1 MLGKVLLISIVIAAV
16 YGLIFGS
23 FANAV
28 AYRVPT
34 GETLWSRSHCPK
46 CEAQIHWW
54 QNIPVLSWL
63 ALRGKC
69 ANCKNPISFQYPA
82 IELLTSALFAVLT
95 WSVIDKGLV
104 EDYTSITSLIGVIL
118 VVVALCYFAFIG
130 VVLSII
136 DLKTQRLPDVLVLP
150 TFAVSL
156 VLLSVA
162 ALLIDEPSRILTMV
176 ICAMASS
183 FLYGILWF
191 FFPNGFGF
199 GDVKLM
205 LVVGAILGWFSV
217 GQAVLGVMLPF
228 IILSVVALPLMLVK
242 IVGRKTKAPLGPWII
257 LGAIV
262 SIMFGDIIVNT
273 YLSVGGFQ

>member
-1 MLGKVLLISIVIAAV
+1 MLISIVIAAV

-104 EDYTSITSLIGVIL
+104 EDYTSITSLIGVLL
-118 VVVALCYFAFIG
+118 VIVALCYFAFIG

-150 TFAVSL
+150 TFVVSL
-156 VLLSVA
+156 VLLSA
-162 ALLIDEPSRILTMV
+162 SALLIDEPSRILTMF
-176 ICAMASS
+176 ICAVASS

-228 IILSVVALPLMLVK
+228 IVLSVVALPLMLVK

-257 LGAIV
+257 LGAII

>member
-1 MLGKVLLISIVIAAV
+1 MLISIVIAAV

-104 EDYTSITSLIGVIL
+104 EDYTSITSLIGVLL
-118 VVVALCYFAFIG
+118 VIVALCYFAFIG

-162 ALLIDEPSRILTMV
+162 ALLIDEPSRILTMF
-176 ICAMASS
+176 ICAVGSS

-191 FFPNGFGF
+191 FFPNGFGL

-228 IILSVVALPLMLVK
+228 IVLSVVALPLMLVK
-242 IVGRKTKAPLGPWII
+242 IVGRKTKAPLGPWIV
-257 LGAIV
+257 LGAII

>member
-1 MLGKVLLISIVIAAV
+1 MLISIIIAAV

-54 QNIPVLSWL
+54 QNIPVLSWI

-69 ANCKNPISFQYPA
+69 ANCKNPISVQYPV
-82 IELLTSALFAVLT
+82 IELLTSVLFGLMAWRTVSLYGASDNWNVYAMVAAVL
-95 WSVIDKGLV
+95 IG
-104 EDYTSITSLIGVIL
+104 IT
-118 VVVALCYFAFIG
+118 LCYFAFIG

-150 TFAVSL
+150 TFVVSL
-156 VLLSVA
+156 VLLSAA

-176 ICAMASS
+176 ICAVVSS
-183 FLYGILWF
+183 FLYSILWF

-257 LGAIV
+257 FGAVI

>member
-1 MLGKVLLISIVIAAV
+1 MLISIIIAAV

-46 CEAQIHWW
+46 CESQIHWW

-69 ANCKNPISFQYPA
+69 ANCKNPISVQYPA

-95 WSVIDKGLV
+95 WSIIDKGLV
-104 EDYTSITSLIGVIL
+104 EDYTSITSLIGVLL
-118 VVVALCYFAFIG
+118 VIVAVCYFAFIG

-150 TFAVSL
+150 TFVVSL
-156 VLLSVA
+156 VLLSAA
-162 ALLIDEPSRILTMV
+162 ALLIDEPSRILTMAV
-176 ICAMASS
+176 CAVVSS
-183 FLYGILWF
+183 FLYGILYF

-228 IILSVVALPLMLVK
+228 IVLSVVALPLMLVK

-257 LGAIV
+257 LGAVI